1 MKIFLLSKKGIIVYS
16 SLFIIAI
23 GMLFSGGGGISE
35 VTTAPK
41 EKKIPIYCV
50 DRGDEKICSL
60 TFDAAWD
67 DSDTDRLISVLKKYD
82 AKATFFVVGEWA
94 EKYSASVKKFS
105 DAGHEIANHSDT
117 HPHINNLSEQN
128 ILDEI
133 EKCGEKI
140 ERITKKKPTLFRGPY
155 GEYNNTVIEAAEK
168 LGYKTLQWDVDSLDW
183 KELSKDEIAERVLRR
198 VRPGSV
204 MLFHNGIK
212 NTPDALEIILKKLKE
227 DGFKVVCASDMIY
240 QKDYVIDHTGKQIKS

>member
-16 SLFIIAI
+16 SLFIMAI
-23 GMLFSGGGGISE
+23 CMLFSGGEGISE
-35 VTTAPK
+35 VTTEAK

-50 DRGDEKICSL
+50 DKGDEKVCAL

-128 ILDEI
+128 ILEEI

-183 KELSKDEIAERVLRR
+183 KELSKEEIAERVLRR

-212 NTPDALEIILKKLKE
+212 NTPDALEIILKKLKD

-240 QKDYVIDHTGKQIKS
+240 QNDYVIDHTGKQIKS